1 MEAMHVPEGVMSLS
15 VAPSKPKTEKAFQD
29 ALLRFSKEDPSFT
42 YFYDDEASEF
52 IISGMG
58 ELHLE
63 IYCQVRLHNHDMS
76 MKCFSVWKGN
86 ITAMLLLAS
95 LSSNSVSALLKINH
109 SNTNTSGNPV
119 VAVSTEKQRVRCDL
133 TQMI

>member
-63 IYCQVRLHNHDMS
+63 IYCQVRLHNHYMS
-76 MKCFSVWKGN
+76 
-86 ITAMLLLAS
+86 
-95 LSSNSVSALLKINH
+95 LK
-109 SNTNTSGNPV
+109 TF
-119 VAVSTEKQRVRCDL
+119 
-133 TQMI
+133 